1 MTHSRSAF
9 ALASL
14 LLAALALSGCGGGR
28 PSDELAQAVQMG
40 ERPVAM
46 KGSGSFFAGQIDAT
60 ITIARG
66 IGKGLGGNG
75 PGKHRGGDR
84 QEMPD
89 ISGMEN
95 EDAMIYLRAKA
106 AVGSPLPPVTLHLK
120 LHNSGKD
127 TVSVEVIDFDS
138 DLGNFAVHPS
148 VLSLAPD
155 QTSEPDAMVSQLGV
169 SNDVIPVKVTLRI
182 GKVKETQM
190 VQVRNILTPSN

>member
-1 MTHSRSAF
+1 MIHSRSALPL
-9 ALASL
+9 ALACLS
-14 LLAALALSGCGGGR
+14 ALALSGCGGGR

-46 KGSGSFFAGQIDAT
+46 RGTSAFFAGQVEAT
-60 ITIARG
+60 ITISRG
-66 IGKGLGGNG
+66 IGKGLGS
-75 PGKHRGGDR
+75 GKHRGGDR

-95 EDAMIYLRAKA
+95 EDAMIYLRSKA

-120 LHNSGKD
+120 LHNTGKD
-127 TVSVEVIDFDS
+127 AVSVEVIDFDS

-169 SNDVIPVKVTLRI
+169 SSDIIPVKVTLRI
-182 GKVKETQM
+182 GKAKESQL
-190 VQVRNILTPSN
+190 VQVRNVLTPGN